1 MNDRYLEHRQKERQK
16 YRYMIDNRQTSRQT
30 DTNNARKMARTN
42 GRLLWQ
48 ADRQTGRLKEW
59 YTDQKIYLQTERKT
73 DC

>member
-42 GRLLWQ
+42 GRLL
-48 ADRQTGRLKEW
+48 
-59 YTDQKIYLQTERKT
+59 
-73 DC
+73 